1 MKICI
6 SVSSLGHGGAER
18 VGVVL
23 ANGFSEKGH
32 DVIVITD
39 VHEKV
44 VYQLRPEVRIV
55 PFSKSRTNK
64 FMKWGRALYNTR
76 VALKR
81 YKPDVVIGIMQ
92 LCSFVSRIASIGLG
106 IPVVMTEHSAFEWV
120 ESLPRP
126 WFLKFSRKYMNW
138 MYPCVTVL
146 TEPDKQFIGNKLK
159 NVVVMHNPL
168 TFESYE
174 GELKKEKLILSAGR
188 LTDWRYKGWDTL
200 VYSWA
205 RIADKFPD
213 WKLCIAGTGAES
225 SKQYIIQLM
234 KENGI
239 EDRVEFLGHCKN
251 MLELYRR
258 ASIFFLSS
266 RSEGMPMV
274 VLEAMSQG
282 CACVATDYKGRT
294 KEIINSENCGILCQ
308 PEDDKALAE
317 GLERMITDKEYR
329 ESVQRNSI
337 ERSKD
342 FSVPR
347 IVQEWESFIESL
359 CVHSKRSG
367 EMAELRTER

>member
-1 MKICI
+1 
-6 SVSSLGHGGAER
+6 
-18 VGVVL
+18 
-23 ANGFSEKGH
+23 
-32 DVIVITD
+32 
-39 VHEKV
+39 
-44 VYQLRPEVRIV
+44 
-55 PFSKSRTNK
+55 
-64 FMKWGRALYNTR
+64 
-76 VALKR
+76 
-81 YKPDVVIGIMQ
+81 MQ
-92 LCSFVSRIASIGLG
+92 LCSLVSKIASIGLS
-106 IPVVMTEHSAFEWV
+106 IPVVMTEHSAFEWID
-120 ESLPRP
+120 SLSRP
-126 WFLKFSRKYMNW
+126 WFLSFSRKYLNKI
-138 MYPCVTVL
+138 YTCVTVL
-146 TEPDKQFIGNKLK
+146 TEPDKIFIGNKLN

-168 TFESYE
+168 TYE
-174 GELKKEKLILSAGR
+174 PCNDLSRKERQILAAGR
-188 LTDWRYKGWDTL
+188 LTDWKVKGWDTL

-205 RIADKFPD
+205 RIADKYPD
-213 WKLCIAGTGAES
+213 WKICIAGTGAES

-251 MLELYRR
+251 MLDLYRK

-294 KEIINSENCGILCQ
+294 KEIINSEKCGILCQ

-317 GLERMITDKEYR
+317 GLDKMITDNDYR

-347 IVQEWESFIESL
+347 IIQEWETLIESL
-359 CVHSKRSG
+359 KSD
-367 EMAELRTER
+367 

>member
-6 SVSSLGHGGAER
+6 SVSSLGGGGAER

-23 ANGFSEKGH
+23 ANGFAEKGH

-44 VYQLRPEVRIV
+44 VYQLHPEVRV
-55 PFSKSRTNK
+55 VAFSKSKTNK
-64 FMKWGRALYNTR
+64 FLKWSRALYNTR
-76 VALKR
+76 ATLKKE
-81 YKPDVVIGIMQ
+81 KPDVVIGIMQ
-92 LCSFVSRIASIGLG
+92 LCSLISRIASIGLSV
-106 IPVVMTEHSAFEWV
+106 PVVMTEHSAFEWV
-120 ESLPRP
+120 SSLPRP
-126 WFLKFSRKYMNW
+126 WFLKFSRKYLNW
-138 MYPCVTVL
+138 IYPCVTVL

-168 TFESYE
+168 TYESYE
-174 GELKKEKLILSAGR
+174 GELNKEKLILSAGR

-205 RIADKFPD
+205 RIADKYPD
-213 WKLCIAGTGAES
+213 WKICIAGTGAES

-234 KENGI
+234 KDNGI

-251 MLELYRR
+251 MLDLYRK

-294 KEIINSENCGILCQ
+294 KEIINSEKCGILCQ

-317 GLERMITDKEYR
+317 GLEKMITDKEYR

-347 IVQEWESFIESL
+347 IVHEWEELIGSL
-359 CVHSKRSG
+359 
-367 EMAELRTER
+367 TNNT

>member
-6 SVSSLGHGGAER
+6 SVSSLGGGGAER

-23 ANGFSEKGH
+23 ANGFAEKGH

-44 VYQLRPEVRIV
+44 VYQLHPEVRV
-55 PFSKSRTNK
+55 VAFSKSKTNK
-64 FMKWGRALYNTR
+64 FLKWSRALYNTR
-76 VALKR
+76 ATLKKE
-81 YKPDVVIGIMQ
+81 KPDVVIGIMQ
-92 LCSFVSRIASIGLG
+92 LCSLISRIASIGLSV
-106 IPVVMTEHSAFEWV
+106 PVVMTEHSAFEWV
-120 ESLPRP
+120 SSLPRP
-126 WFLKFSRKYMNW
+126 WFLKFSRKYLNW
-138 MYPCVTVL
+138 IYPCVTVL

-168 TFESYE
+168 TYESYE
-174 GELKKEKLILSAGR
+174 GELRKEKLILSAGR

-205 RIADKFPD
+205 RIADKYPD
-213 WKLCIAGTGAES
+213 WKMCIAGTGAES

-251 MLELYRR
+251 MLDLYRK

-294 KEIINSENCGILCQ
+294 KEIINSENCGLLCQ

-329 ESVQRNSI
+329 ESVQRYSI

-347 IVQEWESFIESL
+347 IVQEWESLIESL
-359 CVHSKRSG
+359 LYQRF
-367 EMAELRTER
+367 

>member
-6 SVSSLGHGGAER
+6 SVSSLGGGGAER

-23 ANGFSEKGH
+23 ANGFAEKGH

-39 VHEKV
+39 VHKEV
-44 VYQLRPEVRIV
+44 VYKLAPQVTVV
-55 PFSKSRTNK
+55 PFSKTRTNK
-64 FMKWGRALYNTR
+64 FLKWSRALYNTR
-76 VALKR
+76 ATLKKE
-81 YKPDVVIGIMQ
+81 KPDVVIGIMQ
-92 LCSFVSRIASIGLG
+92 LCSLISRIASIGLSV
-106 IPVVMTEHSAFEWV
+106 PVVMTEHSAFEWV
-120 ESLPRP
+120 SSLPRP
-126 WFLKFSRKYMNW
+126 WFLKFSRKYLNW
-138 MYPCVTVL
+138 IYPCVTVL

-168 TFESYE
+168 TYESYE
-174 GELKKEKLILSAGR
+174 GELKKENLILSAGR

-205 RIADKFPD
+205 RIADKYPD
-213 WKLCIAGTGAES
+213 WKIYIAGTGAES

-239 EDRVEFLGHCKN
+239 EDRIEFLGHCKN
-251 MLELYRR
+251 MQNLYQK

-294 KEIINSENCGILCQ
+294 KEIINSEDCGILCQ
-308 PEDDKALAE
+308 PEDDLALAK
-317 GLERMITDKEYR
+317 GLERMITDVKYR
-329 ESVQRNSI
+329 KYVQQHSI

-347 IVQEWESFIESL
+347 IVQEWEMLIMSLTKSL
-359 CVHSKRSG
+359 C
-367 EMAELRTER
+367 

>member
-1 MKICI
+1 MSKTMKIFLVCN
-6 SVSSLGHGGAER
+6 SLGGGGAER
-18 VGVVL
+18 VHVNL
-23 ANGFSEKGH
+23 ANGFAQRGH
-32 DVIVITD
+32 EVYLIADINQPASYPVD
-39 VHEKV
+39 EQVHV
-44 VYQLRPEVRIV
+44 LPLCPQ
-55 PFSKSRTNK
+55 STNK
-64 FMKWGRALYNTR
+64 LKKWGGAVSMLRRNI
-76 VALKR
+76 KK
-81 YKPDVVIGIMQ
+81 YKPDVVIGNMQ
-92 LCSFVSRIASIGLG
+92 LCSLVSKIASIGFS
-106 IPVVMTEHSAFEWV
+106 IPVVMTEHSAFEWID
-120 ESLPRP
+120 SLSRP
-126 WFLKFSRKYMNW
+126 WFLSFSRKYLNRI
-138 MYPCVTVL
+138 YTCVTVL

-168 TFESYE
+168 TYESYE
-174 GELKKEKLILSAGR
+174 GVLKKEKIILSAGR
-188 LTDWRYKGWDTL
+188 LTDWRVKGWDTL

-205 RIADKFPD
+205 RIADKYPD
-213 WKLCIAGTGAES
+213 WKICIAGTGAES

-239 EDRVEFLGHCKN
+239 EERVEFLGHCKN
-251 MLELYRR
+251 MLDLYRK

-294 KEIINSENCGILCQ
+294 KEIINSEKCGILCQ

-317 GLERMITDKEYR
+317 GLDKMITDKEYR

-347 IVQEWESFIESL
+347 IIQEWETLIESL
-359 CVHSKRSG
+359 KSD
-367 EMAELRTER
+367 

>member
-55 PFSKSRTNK
+55 PFSKSKTNK
-64 FMKWGRALYNTR
+64 FMKWSRALYNTR
-76 VALKR
+76 ATLKKE
-81 YKPDVVIGIMQ
+81 KPDVVIGIMQ
-92 LCSFVSRIASIGLG
+92 LCSLISRIASIGLSV
-106 IPVVMTEHSAFEWV
+106 PVVMTEHSAFEWV
-120 ESLPRP
+120 SSLPRP
-126 WFLKFSRKYMNW
+126 WFLKFSRKYLNW
-138 MYPCVTVL
+138 IYPCVTVL

-168 TFESYE
+168 TYESYE
-174 GELKKEKLILSAGR
+174 GELNKEKLILSAGR

-205 RIADKFPD
+205 RIADKYPD
-213 WKLCIAGTGAES
+213 WKICIAGTGAES

-234 KENGI
+234 KDNGI

-294 KEIINSENCGILCQ
+294 KRLST
-308 PEDDKALAE
+308 
-317 GLERMITDKEYR
+317 R
-329 ESVQRNSI
+329 
-337 ERSKD
+337 
-342 FSVPR
+342 R
-347 IVQEWESFIESL
+347 IVGY
-359 CVHSKRSG
+359 CVSQRMTKH
-367 EMAELRTER
+367 